1 MNSVL
6 QGITEEAAE
15 MTKSLGAI
23 YAEYRRDYGSNREYI
38 MSASGNVPRSNHA
51 LIESTIPL
59 HPHKKENTM
68 NGTKWPWST
77 CTSGRLGVQRE
88 VGRCWHWTKKKKISS
103 KLVMHRVHQSIF
115 LHWFIRPFNPV
126 LLMRNIPQSKRSL
139 RWAAVYWNLLLPKKG
154 LGLVHLGNTSH
165 HRHAI
170 QGQPADEVSASTLS
184 RPSHMEM

>member
-77 CTSGRLGVQRE
+77 
-88 VGRCWHWTKKKKISS
+88 
-103 KLVMHRVHQSIF
+103 
-115 LHWFIRPFNPV
+115 
-126 LLMRNIPQSKRSL
+126 
-139 RWAAVYWNLLLPKKG
+139 
-154 LGLVHLGNTSH
+154 
-165 HRHAI
+165 
-170 QGQPADEVSASTLS
+170 
-184 RPSHMEM
+184 